1 MTADELTMDGGAGLF
16 GAFRGRVVRGLAW
29 KGGSSIL
36 RQLLRICVTVVLAR
50 LLSPHDY
57 GVAGMV
63 IVFASLVD
71 IFGDLAIGAALV
83 QRPELSEDDRSTAFW
98 VSVGAGAVFTLAGLA
113 LAAPLAAFYGTPAVR
128 PLFMVLSLSFVIT
141 AVGSTQ
147 SALLVRAM
155 DFRGLELRLTGGAIA
170 GAAVALTLA
179 WRGAGPWALI
189 GQQVTAAAFATIL
202 VWRVSDWRPRLRF
215 SRASLRELGG
225 FSGRVFGTRLLFYA
239 NRNVDNVLVG
249 RFVGA
254 AALGAYSIAY
264 NIMLLPSNQIAAPVQ
279 EVLYPAF
286 SRLHH
291 DARRVAAAWL
301 AVNRIVG
308 AITLPALA
316 AMAVVAPDFVDVV
329 LGAKWHSA
337 ARVIQVLAWVGML
350 QSLQS
355 LNSSVLQAR
364 NRTQDLLR
372 YAVVVTTA
380 SFTAFVIGL
389 HWGLI
394 GVAVA
399 YAVSS
404 TLVEPYYTWL
414 TARALDVSVLE
425 FPRALAGVVQATA
438 GMAAAVFAARL
449 ALAGTVP
456 SPALR
461 LLVLIA
467 VGCLAYA
474 PLAFW
479 RVPELRAVAGRL
491 RLSRRVPAAAEAIL
505 P

>member
-1 MTADELTMDGGAGLF
+1 MTDGLF
-16 GAFRGRVVRGLAW
+16 GALRGRVLRGLVW
-29 KGGSSIL
+29 KGGSSMA
-36 RQLLRICVTVVLAR
+36 RQLLRIGVMVVLAR
-50 LLSPHDY
+50 LLSPGDY

-63 IVFASLVD
+63 LVFASLVE
-71 IFGDLAIGAALV
+71 IFGDLALGAALV
-83 QRPELSEDDRSTAFW
+83 QRENLSDDDRSTAFW
-98 VSVGAGAVFTLAGLA
+98 ISIGAGVVFTLIGLA
-113 LAAPLAAFYGTPAVR
+113 VAGPLASFYGTPAVK
-128 PLFMVLSLSFVIT
+128 PLFEVMSLSFIVT

-147 SALLVRAM
+147 AALLLRNM
-155 DFRGLELRLTGGAIA
+155 DFRALELRLTGGAIA
-170 GAAVALTLA
+170 GAIVAIAIA
-179 WRGAGPWALI
+179 WSGAGPWALI
-189 GQQVTAAAFATIL
+189 GQQVTAALVATAL
-202 VWRVSDWRPRLRF
+202 VWRVSSWRPTFRV
-215 SRASLRELGG
+215 SRQSLRELAS

-239 NRNVDNVLVG
+239 NRNADNVLIG

-254 AALGAYSIAY
+254 GALGAYTIAY

-286 SRLHH
+286 SRLQGEP
-291 DARRVAAAWL
+291 RRMATAWL

-316 AMAVVAPDFVDVV
+316 GMAVVAPDFVDVV
-329 LGAKWHSA
+329 LGPKWHSA
-337 ARVIQVLAWVGML
+337 ARVIQVLAWVGMI

-372 YAVVVTTA
+372 YAVVVSTA

-399 YAVSS
+399 YAASS

-414 TARALDVSVLE
+414 TARSLGVSVLE
-425 FPRALAGVVQATA
+425 FPRALAGVAQTTA
-438 GMAAAVFAARL
+438 GMAAVVYVARVGLVDAGLSPAPRL
-449 ALAGTVP
+449 AL
-456 SPALR
+456 
-461 LLVLIA
+461 LIV
-467 VGCLAYA
+467 VGALAYA
-474 PLAFW
+474 PLALW
-479 RVPELRAVAGRL
+479 RIPELRALAVRL
-491 RLSRRVPAAAEAIL
+491 RPSRRVPAAAEAVL

>member
-1 MTADELTMDGGAGLF
+1 MTDGLF
-16 GAFRGRVVRGLAW
+16 GSFRGRVLRGLAW
-29 KGGSSIL
+29 KGGSSMA
-36 RQLLRICVTVVLAR
+36 RQLMRIVVTVVLAR

-63 IVFASLVD
+63 LVFASLVE
-71 IFGDLAIGAALV
+71 IFGDMALGAALV
-83 QRPELSEDDRSTAFW
+83 QRDNLSDDDRSTAFW
-98 VSVGAGAVFTLAGLA
+98 ISIGAGVVFTLVGVAVAG
-113 LAAPLAAFYGTPAVR
+113 PLASFYGTPTVK
-128 PLFMVLSLSFVIT
+128 PLFEVMSLSFLVT

-147 SALLVRAM
+147 AALLQRNM
-155 DFRGLELRLTGGAIA
+155 DFRALELRLTGGAIA
-170 GAAVALTLA
+170 GATVAIAIA
-179 WRGAGPWALI
+179 WSGAGPWALI
-189 GQQVTAAAFATIL
+189 GQQVTAALVATAL
-202 VWRVSDWRPRLRF
+202 VWRVSSWRPALRV
-215 SRASLRELGG
+215 SRRSLRELTS

-239 NRNVDNVLVG
+239 NRNADNILIG

-254 AALGAYSIAY
+254 GALGAYTIAY
-264 NIMLLPSNQIAAPVQ
+264 NLMLLPSNQIAAPVQ

-286 SRLHH
+286 SRLQ
-291 DARRVAAAWL
+291 AEPRRVATAWL

-316 AMAVVAPDFVDVV
+316 GLAVVAPDFIEVV
-329 LGAKWHSA
+329 LGPKWHSA

-372 YAVVVTTA
+372 YAVIVTTA

-399 YAVSS
+399 YAASS

-414 TARALDVSVLE
+414 TARALGVSVLE
-425 FPRALAGVVQATA
+425 FPRALAGVAQATA
-438 GMAAAVFAARL
+438 GMAAAVYAARL
-449 ALAGTVP
+449 ALVDAGLSAASRLVMLTV
-456 SPALR
+456 
-461 LLVLIA
+461 I
-467 VGCLAYA
+467 GCLAYA
-474 PLAFW
+474 PLAYW
-479 RVPELRAVAGRL
+479 RVPELRALAARL
-491 RLSRRVPAAAEAIL
+491 RPSRRVPAAAEAVL
-505 P
+505 PV